1 MTNAE
6 ILDALANLI
15 VEVMPGV
22 DRGTLVETTD
32 LYQLGL
38 DSTVAVALMLA
49 IEDRFA
55 VTFTESLLSDKTFQ
69 TPGAL
74 MRAVQSL
81 FGGASN

>member
-6 ILDALANLI
+6 ILQALGDLI
-15 VEVMPGV
+15 VELMPGV
-22 DRGTLVETTD
+22 DRRTLVETTD

-74 MRAVQSL
+74 LRAVQSL
-81 FGGASN
+81 LGGVSS

>member
-6 ILDALANLI
+6 ILEALANLI

-22 DRGTLVETTD
+22 DRAALVETTD

-38 DSTVAVALMLA
+38 DSATAVGLMLA

-69 TPGAL
+69 TPAAL
-74 MRAVQSL
+74 MRAVQGL
-81 FGGASN
+81 LGGASS